1 MKLKKIKLK
10 NIRSY
15 SFQEIIFPEGSL
27 LLTGDIGSGKTSILL
42 AVEYALFG
50 LQPGQTG
57 AALLRN
63 NTAYGEVILEMEAGG
78 KEIVIE
84 RRLKRN
90 SRAVVNDYASISIN
104 GVRKEYSITE
114 LKTKILDILGYPSE
128 FVKKNNLLYKYT
140 VYTPQEHM
148 KLIILEDPE
157 TRLNVLRHVFGID
170 KYKTIRENLA
180 IVLSQ
185 FKDETKILQGEIKDI
200 EIERQRIEKELV
212 SLNVLKEDINLKECN
227 LKEKKAVRNELE
239 EAIKSIESEIKGRD
253 RLETELEKAKV
264 MVTNKEENL
273 FMVKKEIEELKKSEK
288 KETSFSEKDLKD
300 VSQEIS
306 EKRIILDKI
315 NIRQIELAGQFKN
328 IEKLLLDLADKKER
342 FFSINICP
350 TCLQDVPGAHK
361 HNILNK
367 TEGEIAES
375 KREKDKL
382 KKERE
387 DLAIIFDKEK
397 LDLIQLEE
405 KKLKLEVLKSQQGI
419 YAKNKLRLSE
429 LDKSLL
435 SIEKDL
441 IMLNKHMETIKFDLL
456 KYSKFENAYKIKKDE
471 IEKAILNEKHAEIS
485 LAELKKEI
493 ELKDREIT
501 GLKERLLI
509 KEKSR
514 ERLNRI
520 LRINDWLSS
529 YFTSLIDFTERNV
542 MMKLRNEF
550 SGLFKK
556 WFNILGGEIFEARLD
571 ENFTPIIMQAG
582 VEMDYAFLSGGERTA
597 VALAYRLALNQ
608 TINSVLSH
616 VKTRDLVILDE
627 PTEGFS
633 EAQIDKMKEVFNE
646 MNVEQVIIVSH
657 EPKMENFVDN
667 VIRLKKEDN
676 ISAVNDLE
684 GFFKPE

>member
-27 LLTGDIGSGKTSILL
+27 LLTGDIGSVKTSILL

-140 VYTPQEHM
+140 VYTPQEQM

>member
-1 MKLKKIKLK
+1 
-10 NIRSY
+10 
-15 SFQEIIFPEGSL
+15 
-27 LLTGDIGSGKTSILL
+27 
-42 AVEYALFG
+42 
-50 LQPGQTG
+50 
-57 AALLRN
+57 
-63 NTAYGEVILEMEAGG
+63 
-78 KEIVIE
+78 
-84 RRLKRN
+84 
-90 SRAVVNDYASISIN
+90 
-104 GVRKEYSITE
+104 
-114 LKTKILDILGYPSE
+114 
-128 FVKKNNLLYKYT
+128 
-140 VYTPQEHM
+140 
-148 KLIILEDPE
+148 
-157 TRLNVLRHVFGID
+157 
-170 KYKTIRENLA
+170 
-180 IVLSQ
+180 
-185 FKDETKILQGEIKDI
+185 
-200 EIERQRIEKELV
+200 
-212 SLNVLKEDINLKECN
+212 
-227 LKEKKAVRNELE
+227 
-239 EAIKSIESEIKGRD
+239 
-253 RLETELEKAKV
+253 
-264 MVTNKEENL
+264 
-273 FMVKKEIEELKKSEK
+273 
-288 KETSFSEKDLKD
+288 
-300 VSQEIS
+300 
-306 EKRIILDKI
+306 
-315 NIRQIELAGQFKN
+315 
-328 IEKLLLDLADKKER
+328 
-342 FFSINICP
+342 
-350 TCLQDVPGAHK
+350 
-361 HNILNK
+361 
-367 TEGEIAES
+367 
-375 KREKDKL
+375 
-382 KKERE
+382 
-387 DLAIIFDKEK
+387 
-397 LDLIQLEE
+397 
-405 KKLKLEVLKSQQGI
+405 
-419 YAKNKLRLSE
+419 
-429 LDKSLL
+429 
-435 SIEKDL
+435 
-441 IMLNKHMETIKFDLL
+441 METIKFDLL

-582 VEMDYAFLSGGERTA
+582 IEMDYAFLSGGERTA

>member
-140 VYTPQEHM
+140 VYTPQEQM

>member
-27 LLTGDIGSGKTSILL
+27 LLTGYIGSGKTSILL

-140 VYTPQEHM
+140 VYTPQEQM

>member
-1 MKLKKIKLK
+1 
-10 NIRSY
+10 
-15 SFQEIIFPEGSL
+15 
-27 LLTGDIGSGKTSILL
+27 
-42 AVEYALFG
+42 
-50 LQPGQTG
+50 
-57 AALLRN
+57 
-63 NTAYGEVILEMEAGG
+63 
-78 KEIVIE
+78 
-84 RRLKRN
+84 
-90 SRAVVNDYASISIN
+90 
-104 GVRKEYSITE
+104 
-114 LKTKILDILGYPSE
+114 
-128 FVKKNNLLYKYT
+128 
-140 VYTPQEHM
+140 
-148 KLIILEDPE
+148 
-157 TRLNVLRHVFGID
+157 
-170 KYKTIRENLA
+170 
-180 IVLSQ
+180 
-185 FKDETKILQGEIKDI
+185 
-200 EIERQRIEKELV
+200 
-212 SLNVLKEDINLKECN
+212 
-227 LKEKKAVRNELE
+227 
-239 EAIKSIESEIKGRD
+239 
-253 RLETELEKAKV
+253 
-264 MVTNKEENL
+264 
-273 FMVKKEIEELKKSEK
+273 MVKKEIEELKKSEK